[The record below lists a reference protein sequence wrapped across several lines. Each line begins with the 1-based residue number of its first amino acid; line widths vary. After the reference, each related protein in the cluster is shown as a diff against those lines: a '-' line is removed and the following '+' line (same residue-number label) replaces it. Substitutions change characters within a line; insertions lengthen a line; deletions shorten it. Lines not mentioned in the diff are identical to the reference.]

1 MTRFMELHTF
11 SGGSK
16 IIVNFDNVISIIK
29 MADGHAKIYYLRKD
43 FSDEVRE
50 SYEEILNRM
59 AADELK
65 RSVND
70 SN

>member
-11 SGGSK
+11 SGGHRF
-16 IIVNFDNVISIIK
+16 IVNFDNVISIIR
-29 MADGHAKIYYLRKD
+29 MSDGHAKIYWLRD
-43 FSDEVRE
+43 GFSDEVQE
-50 SYEEILNRM
+50 DYEYILDQM
-59 AADELK
+59 SKDELK